1 MPPSIAFGSSA
12 QHTLGLV
19 AVVVLRSP
27 LKELADGNGS
37 VRVDGATVLD
47 SIRALETAHPRI
59 AGWVLDET
67 GAVRR
72 HVNIFVGGD
81 RVDLGQPVEDG
92 TEITVLHAISG
103 GAS

>member
-1 MPPSIAFGSSA
+1 M
-12 QHTLGLV
+12 
-19 AVVVLRSP
+19 LRSP

-47 SIRALETAHPRI
+47 SIRSLELAYPRI
-59 AGWVLDET
+59 GGWVLDET

-72 HVNIFVGGD
+72 HVNLFVGGD
-81 RVDLGQPVEDG
+81 RVELDTAVRDE

-103 GAS
+103 GMDG